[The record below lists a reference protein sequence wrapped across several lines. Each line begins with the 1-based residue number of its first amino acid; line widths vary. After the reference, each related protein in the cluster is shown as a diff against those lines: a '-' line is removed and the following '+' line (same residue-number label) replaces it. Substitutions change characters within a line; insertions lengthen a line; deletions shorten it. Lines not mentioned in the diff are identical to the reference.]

1 MGPPSFL
8 HNDIP
13 LRPSNQGAGEPLS
26 RFQAGT
32 GLGRVST
39 TVAGN
44 AAYDGQSSLRR
55 AHTVAQGPNTPK
67 TNLGRRGK
75 ERAQSLLRVKNSAE
89 MLWQRSTKR
98 SNNVPESVPESSPT
112 GREGKHFTVGNVG
125 NNGRLYLRP
134 IITPVQKGA
143 PNPFSRS
150 PINPSDSMLTAQDGF
165 LDIERD
171 ARHSMWSI
179 SQLSELHPG
188 LGNFGQPPHEQAP
201 LAGDN
206 RHKKSHSCS
215 TIEERRSSSNER
227 PGELRIV
234 IDRSDDRPR
243 SNEEKGVPTLE
254 IPIPHYR
261 LGRPQFNSEGSA
273 ALRSSAY
280 TRTSVSDNFRESA
293 VLEDEPSS
301 NIPQP
306 VSETGER
313 NERHSFGYGRPL
325 SFTTSMFSGAVALS
339 RNSASHHSVFYKLKE
354 PIEPFIFDGLAV
366 TMDDPSVVRYLPGTK
381 DISAATPARIV
392 AQITSESFMDY
403 ELVSDFFLTFRSY
416 LSSSNL
422 LSLLLARLQWAI
434 NRLQDD
440 GRIIRIRAFAALRH
454 WILNYFADD
463 FVLDRDLRVQFCDRI
478 NSMYD
483 AVKDRD
489 VRSTSDLKILV
500 DLKRCWNGRCSV
512 YWDMPDSAPDN
523 NLDSPVVPGG
533 VVGSR
538 DINKTSLDDIEELFF
553 DSTLLHELPE
563 GHYCQSV
570 HPKTTTNQSQPTQTS
585 HSRNASATTARDTAV
600 SPSDGNSVQ
609 VVSCSFPSITPKRS
623 SSSDVSNVSIPHPVP
638 VLTTNLPSSPGDH
651 KSPIAPHRRP
661 VHAHFHKRSGSF
673 SDSVRD
679 DRAPLR
685 MGSNDAQGQ
694 SFMTLAPYA
703 SGLIRGNLFGPSDPR
718 IEGVSPPSPTFFA
731 PSTDVSHAVSHDSPD
746 VPKPTGSSQGVRTI
760 IGSIRRVLNSRQGSQ
775 WPLTQSRSL
784 SPMPPLRGRTSTL
797 PMNVAFG
804 SELYKNRKSSAVG
817 KCSLRVDLLC
827 DDVLKQYRDAVG
839 YSAEKDIQESG
850 ATAPAHANDTKEPAL
865 QPGSQMLQAEGHDT
879 DTRHSLVTMGSK
891 SIVIVD
897 DTGVDIPVM
906 SGAVPPT
913 SASTQQGQGQH
924 MRSGHSDA
932 TSKTINLDRAW
943 YSSGQAD
950 EYAAPL
956 QYRGSGS
963 DAASKTSR
971 YSGGSELFAPRSSL
985 SSIRRLSGWRKSG
998 SMSNRLRK
1006 YASYQS
1012 VVSRYRHEVDNDVA
1026 SSASGETD
1034 AQGDY
1039 EKPYAR
1045 LLRRRP
1051 GGDLRKVQN
1060 IHDLESLPRP
1070 HSFQSGTS
1078 RTESLSASTTGTR
1091 SHTFGSQQTFPQRQ
1105 RFSLIE
1111 THSSQ
1116 NMRPSFEAVVA
1127 EFSHIPDDDDG
1138 GVESALLKLEGK
1150 WNDSSTDTGG
1160 SPMRPERGEAPSS
1173 ESEWTHNQTHSGLA
1187 SNQESFIEQR
1197 HTLSEGNSSHTV
1209 LDQPSVH
1216 GPYSESVAESEDSYC
1231 SIPLLERG
1239 LSDESM
1245 KKPPLRP
1252 VKHVVTAHKQS
1263 SSDTRQDTHE
1273 PESSHPSIDV
1283 VEETESLRRIPRGS
1297 TIPSSPAAV
1306 YVKEEDCLSELSS
1319 EISVDI
1325 IDPEEAVEKPH
1336 RLPSTG
1342 SHGQT
1347 ISALEIP
1354 PHPLAHPPSP
1364 PMTIQQPNSRVS
1376 LPEISH
1382 PLSFQSKPLT
1392 PDPSPTHKNA
1402 GGGNDRAIDFNQ
1414 LSSNVILNSERGD
1427 AKMNPT
1433 DLMAAAH
1440 IPFIL
1445 AYDSQLIAEQL
1456 TIVEQAALSEIDW
1469 KDLVDMRWSGNS
1481 PVSLSWVQ
1489 FLSEQD
1495 KKGIDL
1501 VVGRFNLM
1509 VKWVLSEIILTQDL
1523 QERVRVITKFIHIA
1537 AHARRICNYSTM
1549 LQITIALSSIDCT
1562 RLRRTWELVAAQDK
1576 DLLREMESLIQPVRN
1591 FHELRVEM
1599 ETANLQEGCVPFV
1612 GLYVH
1617 DLTYNAQKPAQIAST
1632 RDGDPLVN
1640 FERYR
1645 TAAKII
1651 KSLLR
1656 LIDASTKYAFE
1667 PACGVIERCLWIAAL
1682 PDDQIQMRSSKLD

>member
-1 MGPPSFL
+1 MGSPSPL
-8 HNDIP
+8 HYDIP
-13 LRPSNQGAGEPLS
+13 VRPSKSGAGEPLS
-26 RFQAGT
+26 RVQLGAM
-32 GLGRVST
+32 LGRSST
-39 TVAGN
+39 TTGGN
-44 AAYDGQSSLRR
+44 ASDGQSGLRR
-55 AHTVAQGPNTPK
+55 AHTVAQGPNTSK
-67 TNLGRRGK
+67 LNLGRRGK

-98 SNNVPESVPESSPT
+98 SNNIPESVPEIAPS

-134 IITPVQKGA
+134 VITPVQKGA

-150 PINPSDSMLTAQDGF
+150 PINPSDSMLTTHDEF
-165 LDIERD
+165 LDVERD

-179 SQLSELHPG
+179 SQLSELNPA
-188 LGNFGQPPHEQAP
+188 LGNFGQRSHEQGPFAHE
-201 LAGDN
+201 N
-206 RHKKSHSCS
+206 RHKKAHSCS
-215 TIEERRSSSNER
+215 TIAERQSISSEH

-243 SNEEKGVPTLE
+243 SNEEMGVPTLE

-261 LGRPQFNSEGSA
+261 LGTPQFNSEGSA
-273 ALRSSAY
+273 ALRSSVY
-280 TRTSVSDNFRESA
+280 TRTSVSDQFRDSA
-293 VLEDEPSS
+293 VLEYHPSS

-306 VSETGER
+306 LSETGER
-313 NERHSFGYGRPL
+313 NERNSFGHGRPL

-339 RNSASHHSVFYKLKE
+339 RNSASQHSVFYKLKE
-354 PIEPFIFDGLAV
+354 PIEPFIFDGLTV
-366 TMDDPSVVRYLPGTK
+366 TMDDPSVVRYLPGTR
-381 DISAATPARIV
+381 DISAATPARII

-454 WILNYFADD
+454 WILNYFPDD
-463 FVLDRDLRVQFCDRI
+463 FVLDRDLRVLFCDKI

-483 AVKDRD
+483 GVKSRNDRC
-489 VRSTSDLKILV
+489 TSDLKILI

-512 YWDMPDSAPDN
+512 YWDLPDSVLDN
-523 NLDSPVVPGG
+523 NPDSPVVPGG
-533 VVGSR
+533 MVGSR

-553 DSTLLHELPE
+553 DSQLDNGISHDY
-563 GHYCQSV
+563 YCQSV
-570 HPKTTTNQSQPTQTS
+570 HHKTATNQTPTQPS
-585 HSRNASATTARDTAV
+585 HSRNVSAATARDATV

-623 SSSDVSNVSIPHPVP
+623 SSPDASNVSIPHPVP
-638 VLTTNLPSSPGDH
+638 VLTTNLPSTSGEH
-651 KSPIAPHRRP
+651 KSPVAPHRRP

-685 MGSNDAQGQ
+685 MGGNDSQDQ
-694 SFMTLAPYA
+694 SLMALPPHVT
-703 SGLIRGNLFGPSDPR
+703 GLIRGNLFGPSDPR
-718 IEGVSPPSPTFFA
+718 VEGVSPPSPTFFA
-731 PSTDVSHAVSHDSPD
+731 PATATSHHLSHEPPD
-746 VPKPTGSSQGVRTI
+746 TPKPTTSGQGVRTI
-760 IGSIRRVLNSRQGSQ
+760 IGSIRRVLNSRQGGQ
-775 WPLTQSRSL
+775 FLPAQSGRL
-784 SPMPPLRGRTSTL
+784 SPMPPLRGRTSAL

-804 SELYKNRKSSAVG
+804 SELYRNRKSTAAG

-827 DDVLKQYRDAVG
+827 DDALKQYRHAVG
-839 YSAEKDIQESG
+839 CTAEKDLQESG
-850 ATAPAHANDTKEPAL
+850 DTVPLHVNDTKEPAL
-865 QPGSQMLQAEGHDT
+865 QSDSQMLQPEGADKE
-879 DTRHSLVTMGSK
+879 TRHSLVTMGSK

-906 SGAVPPT
+906 SGAVT
-913 SASTQQGQGQH
+913 STLPSTQHVEGQH
-924 MRSGHSDA
+924 LSSDHSDA
-932 TSKTINLDRAW
+932 TSKIINLDRAW
-943 YSSGQAD
+943 YPSSQAD
-950 EYAAPL
+950 EYAVPL
-956 QYRGSGS
+956 QYKGAGS
-963 DAASKTSR
+963 DAASKVST
-971 YSGGSELFAPRSSL
+971 YSGGSELHPLRSSL

-1012 VVSRYRHEVDNDVA
+1012 VVSRYRQELDNDTA
-1026 SSASGETD
+1026 SVASGESD
-1034 AQGDY
+1034 AQGDP
-1039 EKPYAR
+1039 EKPHAR
-1045 LLRRRP
+1045 MLRRRP

-1078 RTESLSASTTGTR
+1078 RTESLSASTLGTR
-1091 SHTFGSQQTFPQRQ
+1091 SYTFGSQQTFPPRQ

-1150 WNDSSTDTGG
+1150 WSGPSTDSTDSPILPEQGEDRSSG
-1160 SPMRPERGEAPSS
+1160 SNCTDR
-1173 ESEWTHNQTHSGLA
+1173 QTLSGL
-1187 SNQESFIEQR
+1187 SINQKQSIGQR
-1197 HTLSEGNSSHTV
+1197 HTLSEGNSSHTA
-1209 LDQPSVH
+1209 LDRFTARR
-1216 GPYSESVAESEDSYC
+1216 PYSESVAESEDSYS

-1245 KKPPLRP
+1245 KKPTLSP
-1252 VKHVVTAHKQS
+1252 VHSDVVAAQENSTPATRRS
-1263 SSDTRQDTHE
+1263 SRE

-1283 VEETESLRRIPRGS
+1283 IEETESLRRIPPGS
-1297 TIPSSPAAV
+1297 TIPGSPARV
-1306 YVKEEDCLSELSS
+1306 YVKEDDCFSELSS

-1325 IDPEEAVEKPH
+1325 IDAEEAIEKANSL
-1336 RLPSTG
+1336 RSTET
-1342 SHGQT
+1342 HDQT

-1364 PMTIQQPNSRVS
+1364 PMTIQQPNSRTS
-1376 LPEISH
+1376 LPETSH

-1402 GGGNDRAIDFNQ
+1402 GRVDDRAIDMKQ
-1414 LSSNVILNSERGD
+1414 LSSNVLLNSEKD
-1427 AKMNPT
+1427 DVKMNT
-1433 DLMAAAH
+1433 IDSMAAAH

-1445 AYDSQLIAEQL
+1445 AYDSELIAQQL

-1469 KDLVDMRWSGNS
+1469 KDLVDMRWSSNA
-1481 PVSLSWVQ
+1481 PASLSWVQ
-1489 FLSEQD
+1489 FLSEQE
-1495 KKGIDL
+1495 KKGIDI

-1509 VKWVLSEIILTQDL
+1509 VKWVLSEIVLTQDL
-1523 QERVRVITKFIHIA
+1523 QERARAITKFIHIA

-1599 ETANLQEGCVPFV
+1599 ETANLQEGCIPFV

-1656 LIDASTKYAFE
+1656 LIDSSTKYAFE

-1682 PDDQIQMRSSKLD
+1682 PDDQIQARSRKLD